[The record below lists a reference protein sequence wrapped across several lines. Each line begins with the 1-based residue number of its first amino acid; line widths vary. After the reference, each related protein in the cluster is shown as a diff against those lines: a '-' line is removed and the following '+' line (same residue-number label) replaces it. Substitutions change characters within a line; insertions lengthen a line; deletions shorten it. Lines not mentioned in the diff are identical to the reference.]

1 MDAHM
6 PVLSEEERLAVLRDF
21 AVLDTPAEQEFDDL
35 TALAAAIC
43 DVPVALVSLVDRDRQ
58 WFKSRVGIEVTETP
72 RTVSFCAHAIA
83 GGDDVMVVP
92 DAPAD
97 PRFADNALVTGA
109 PHIRFY
115 AGVPLVSAEGAGLG
129 TLCVIDTRPRELSER
144 QLEALRVLGRQVQAR
159 LELQRRVAVAARL
172 ELSLADARRAHG
184 VERRRAASIVEQIGA
199 GVIVA
204 DADGVIRVFNPEA
217 ERQHGVARQQ
227 VEAPEWARTYNLFT
241 TDGRPLPLEE
251 TPLYRALHGERV
263 VNARWVVRRP
273 DGTEVVLEG
282 DAVPLHHADGTP
294 AGGILTTRD
303 VTEQTRAAE
312 ELRASQERLRF
323 LAEAGFLLSQSLDD
337 RQTLERLAA
346 LAVPRLADWCAVEVL
361 EGHRFVSAALAH
373 RDPACVAV
381 GRELRERYPPERH
394 GNHPLARALRAGGA
408 LLLAQVDDAMLVA
421 GAIDAEH
428 LRLLREMGARSVI
441 VVPLISR
448 GEPLGGLTL
457 VYAESGRRYGEA
469 EVLLAEE
476 LGRRAAQAID
486 NARLYQEAK
495 RAIRTRDDLLAVVS
509 HDLKNPLNVVS
520 MVAGILQMEEGGGE
534 HGDLVRKHGQLLG
547 RATKRMLGLIDDLL
561 DLASIE
567 AGRLSMETA
576 DESVTELALA
586 AIDLLQPVAVQK
598 GADVRWTEG
607 DVLPRVRADRRRV
620 QQVLSNLIGNALK
633 FVRAGGSVTVHA
645 HASPSEV
652 VFEVADD
659 GPGIAPD
666 HLPHLFERFWKAPGD
681 ARAGTGLG
689 LYIVRGIVSAH
700 GGRVW
705 AESEPGRG
713 SRFYFTLPRTDA
725 AGVREA

>member
-1 MDAHM
+1 MS
-6 PVLSEEERLAVLRDF
+6 VLSEEDRLAVLRDF
-21 AVLDTPAEQEFDDL
+21 AVLDTPTEREFDDL

-72 RTVSFCAHAIA
+72 RTDSFCAHAIA

-129 TLCVIDTRPRELSER
+129 TLCVIDMRPRELSER
-144 QLEALRVLGRQVQAR
+144 QLDSLRVLARQVQAR
-159 LELQRRVAVAARL
+159 LELRRKVAVAARL
-172 ELSLADARRAHG
+172 ELSLGEARRAHG

-241 TDGRPLPLEE
+241 TDGQPLPLEE

-373 RDPACVAV
+373 RDPARVAV
-381 GRELRERYPPERH
+381 GRELRERYPPERQ
-394 GNHPLARALRAGGA
+394 GSHPLAQALRAGGA
-408 LLLAQVDDAMLVA
+408 LLFAEIDDATLVA
-421 GAIDAEH
+421 AAIDPEH

-520 MVAGILQMEEGGGE
+520 MVAGILQMEEAGGE

-567 AGRLSMETA
+567 AGRLSMEMA
-576 DESVTELALA
+576 DESVTALATA

-633 FVRAGGSVTVHA
+633 FVRAGGSVTVSA

-659 GPGIAPD
+659 GPGIAAD
-666 HLPHLFERFWKAPGD
+666 HLPYLFERFWKAPGD

-713 SRFYFTLPRTDA
+713 SRFYFTLRRTDA
-725 AGVREA
+725 TGVPDP

>member
-1 MDAHM
+1 MS
-6 PVLSEEERLAVLRDF
+6 VLSEEGRLAVLRDF
-21 AVLDTPAEQEFDDL
+21 AVLDTPTEREFDDL
-35 TALAAAIC
+35 TALAATIC
-43 DVPVALVSLVDRDRQ
+43 DVPMALVSLVDRDRQ
-58 WFKSRVGIEVTETP
+58 WFKSRVGLEVTETP
-72 RTVSFCAHAIA
+72 RTDSFCAHAIA

-115 AGVPLVSAEGAGLG
+115 AGVPLVSEEGAGLG

-144 QLEALRVLGRQVQAR
+144 QLDSLRVLARQVQAR
-159 LELQRRVAVAARL
+159 LELRRRVAAAARL

-227 VEAPEWARTYNLFT
+227 VEAPEWAGTYNLFT
-241 TDGRPLPLEE
+241 TDGQPLPLEE

-273 DGTEVVLEG
+273 GGTEVVLEG
-282 DAVPLHHADGTP
+282 DAVPLHHADGSP

-373 RDPACVAV
+373 RDPARVAV

-394 GNHPLARALRAGGA
+394 GNHPLAQALRAGGA

-421 GAIDAEH
+421 GAIDPEH

-520 MVAGILQMEEGGGE
+520 MVAGILQMEEAGGE

-607 DVLPRVRADRRRV
+607 EVLPRVRADRRRV

-633 FVRAGGSVTVHA
+633 FVRTGGSITVRA
-645 HASPSEV
+645 HASPGEV

-659 GPGIAPD
+659 GPGIAAD
-666 HLPHLFERFWKAPGD
+666 HLPYLFERFWKAPGD

-689 LYIVRGIVSAH
+689 LYIVHGIVSAH

-713 SRFYFTLPRTDA
+713 SRFYFTLPRSDVSGLRDA
-725 AGVREA
+725 